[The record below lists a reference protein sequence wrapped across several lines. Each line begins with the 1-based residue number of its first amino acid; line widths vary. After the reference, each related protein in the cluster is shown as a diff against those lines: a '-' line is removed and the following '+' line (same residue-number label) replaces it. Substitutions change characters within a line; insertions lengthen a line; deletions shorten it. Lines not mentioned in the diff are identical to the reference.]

1 MKIWC
6 NALPCQQFETYK
18 AVPAVFAIMSQKKH
32 PIQRN
37 SSITS
42 TAVKKAKPN
51 PLKHLI
57 FVPLQ
62 HLSSDR
68 PK

>member
-1 MKIWC
+1 MRC
-6 NALPCQQFETYK
+6 LEQFETYK

-42 TAVKKAKPN
+42 TAVKNAKPN
-51 PLKHLI
+51 PLKHLRC
-57 FVPLQ
+57 VPLQ
-62 HLSSDR
+62 HLAQIVPNDEENR
-68 PK
+68 